1 MKTDLKKLKQQI
13 ERLFADNPRKLFNY
27 KQIAAKLELDGSEDR
42 NEIILAIKNL
52 EKEQV
57 IEELQP
63 GKYASR
69 FVHEFIFGKVD
80 MTQRGAAYV
89 VPENDTS
96 TDHEN
101 DIFIQKENMHT
112 ALDGDKVKLQL
123 TKVKNSGKRAGEI
136 IEVLERYK
144 TDFAGVVQLNFN
156 YAFVVPDDRKMY
168 ADIFIPI
175 EKINKAKNG
184 EKVIARITEWNA
196 HDENPR
202 GEIIEILGKP
212 GEHNAEMNAIVAE
225 FGFAN
230 KFPEEVEIEAKMFS
244 DKISSEEI
252 AKRKDFRKTLTFTI
266 DPADAKDFDD
276 AISFKE
282 IEKGMYE
289 IGVHIAD
296 VSHYVTPKSKLNEE
310 ALKRGTSVYL
320 VDRTIPMLPEV
331 LSNNLCSLRPKEEKL
346 TFSAVFK
353 INEKAEVLDE
363 WFGKTVI
370 YSDRRFSYEEAQER
384 IESGKGDLAD
394 EIIKLNELSKILRS
408 ERFENGAISFET
420 QEVKFKL
427 DENYKPVDIYIKVRK
442 DAHKL
447 IEEFMLMANKKVAA
461 YVHSLKQGKEKKTY
475 VYRVHENP
483 NEDKLKMFSMFAA
496 RFGYK
501 VKVDSIKQVAKSL
514 NNFLIEVEG
523 KPEQNVLQSQA
534 IRTMAK
540 AFYTCKK
547 TGHYGLGFDFYTHF
561 TSPIRRY
568 PDLIAH
574 RLLFDYLHNAKSADE
589 NYYEEI
595 CKQSSAMEQKAA
607 DAERAS
613 TKYKQVE
620 YIRDFIGEKFEGIIS
635 GVTDWGMYI
644 EITKYKCEGMIRLAN
659 LTDDYYEYDV
669 RNQWILGRKTRKR
682 YQLGDTIEVI
692 VAGADIFKR
701 QIDLEPADNFL
712 RKQINKGSNNSL
724 DRKINRQSNKTFRNT
739 SKKNNKRRR

>member
-1 MKTDLKKLKQQI
+1 
-13 ERLFADNPRKLFNY
+13 
-27 KQIAAKLELDGSEDR
+27 
-42 NEIILAIKNL
+42 
-52 EKEQV
+52 
-57 IEELQP
+57 
-63 GKYASR
+63 
-69 FVHEFIFGKVD
+69 
-80 MTQRGAAYV
+80 
-89 VPENDTS
+89 
-96 TDHEN
+96 
-101 DIFIQKENMHT
+101 
-112 ALDGDKVKLQL
+112 
-123 TKVKNSGKRAGEI
+123 
-136 IEVLERYK
+136 
-144 TDFAGVVQLNFN
+144 
-156 YAFVVPDDRKMY
+156 
-168 ADIFIPI
+168 
-175 EKINKAKNG
+175 
-184 EKVIARITEWNA
+184 
-196 HDENPR
+196 
-202 GEIIEILGKP
+202 
-212 GEHNAEMNAIVAE
+212 MNAIVAE

-461 YVHSLKQGKEKKTY
+461 YVHNLKQGKEKKTY

-501 VKVDSIKQVAKSL
+501 V
-514 NNFLIEVEG
+514 
-523 KPEQNVLQSQA
+523 EQEYYN
-534 IRTMAK
+534 
-540 AFYTCKK
+540 
-547 TGHYGLGFDFYTHF
+547 
-561 TSPIRRY
+561 
-568 PDLIAH
+568 
-574 RLLFDYLHNAKSADE
+574 HN
-589 NYYEEI
+589 
-595 CKQSSAMEQKAA
+595 QHQ
-607 DAERAS
+607 
-613 TKYKQVE
+613 
-620 YIRDFIGEKFEGIIS
+620 
-635 GVTDWGMYI
+635 
-644 EITKYKCEGMIRLAN
+644 
-659 LTDDYYEYDV
+659 
-669 RNQWILGRKTRKR
+669 
-682 YQLGDTIEVI
+682 
-692 VAGADIFKR
+692 
-701 QIDLEPADNFL
+701 
-712 RKQINKGSNNSL
+712 
-724 DRKINRQSNKTFRNT
+724 
-739 SKKNNKRRR
+739 